1 MYTRFEIGLFTQ
13 SDFSGGS
20 MKRLKHRSA
29 QPGASDHAGRKGASP
44 LRSVLA
50 SLCAVAMSLGMASA
64 SVAAFAD
71 DRQPTADAAET
82 GASAVDETAENNAVE
97 NEPILTLPGHYP
109 SLPMTAELRQKGAA
123 LLRVVPGTISPPSVG

>member
-1 MYTRFEIGLFTQ
+1 MSTAKKAVYARFKIDLFDQT
-13 SDFSGGS
+13 DFSGGS

-29 QPGASDHAGRKGASP
+29 QSGASDHAGRKGARP

-71 DRQPTADAAET
+71 DRRQELQDK
-82 GASAVDETAENNAVE
+82 VDEQQDKLDAINQQIAPKPQPRVLGTW
-97 NEPILTLPGHYP
+97 TLHSTPSESPRTMTGH
-109 SLPMTAELRQKGAA
+109 TR
-123 LLRVVPGTISPPSVG
+123 